1 MRMYMAEMI
10 GLTAGCMTTCSF
22 IPQVVRTY
30 RSRSVKDIS
39 LRMYLLMSAGV
50 LLWVVYG
57 ATIDSVSVMTAN
69 VVSFIL
75 TVAMVTMKI
84 VYGRAERK
92 KDSTHTR

>member
-1 MRMYMAEMI
+1 MVEMV

-57 ATIDSVSVMTAN
+57 AMIGSVSVMTAN

-75 TVAMVTMKI
+75 TAAIVIMKI
-84 VYGRAERK
+84 VFGRTERK
-92 KDSTHTR
+92 KDTTHTR